1 MMGPKR
7 DTQSIKK
14 AYQNECVVRVR
25 LGRVFGSY
33 FVGFWIYVWDPFQTL
48 AQTCVSH
55 CFLYPSHT
63 KCMVW
68 GSRAP
73 EFMRNRHKTVMDCK
87 TYRFV
92 CFCANES
99 PFWRPLGNPKGHQ
112 QTVLKRDGTHSSA
125 FTPTFSRT
133 WVFKHT
139 PPTPNTCFQ
148 CSRTPKFIDFEGR
161 IGTTNPSRNK
171 YLFRA
176 RLFLMLVIFL
186 EPFIFIS
193 VTLFDNFHSHLIF
206 LICSTPPTPNTWF

>member
-25 LGRVFGSY
+25 LGRVCERY
-33 FVGFWIYVWDPFQTL
+33 FVGFSIYVWDPFQTL
-48 AQTCVSH
+48 AQTYVSN
-55 CFLYPSHT
+55 CFLYPSLPHQ
-63 KCMVW
+63 MH
-68 GSRAP
+68 GLGESSARAP

-92 CFCANES
+92 CFCANAS
-99 PFWRPLGNPKGHQ
+99 PFWRPLGNPKGHE
-112 QTVLKRDGTHSSA
+112 QTVWKRERTHSSA
-125 FTPTFSRT
+125 FTPTSSRT

-176 RLFLMLVIFL
+176 RLFLMLGSCFGA
-186 EPFIFIS
+186 F
-193 VTLFDNFHSHLIF
+193 
-206 LICSTPPTPNTWF
+206 